1 MKKILIVSQAMELG
15 GVERALLGLL
25 ETIDTTKYEVSLFLM
40 RHTGELLKYIPENI
54 ELMPKIPEYS
64 LLAVPITEVL
74 KSRKPEILF
83 GRTLGKLKA
92 KAYCKKNRFT
102 GFNAVEDL
110 YSHKYTVPFMPFLN
124 ENEYDMVISFLTPH
138 YIVNKKVK
146 AKKKIAW
153 IHTDYASIEIDVKSE
168 LEMWNNFDCIVSI
181 SNQVSESFL
190 KMFPLLKERI
200 IVIQNIMPIR
210 YMRCLMN
217 EFDASEEM
225 RSDGTVKLLSVGRF
239 CTAKNFDNV
248 PEICKRL
255 RDKGLDIR
263 WYLIGYGVDEP
274 LIRKK
279 IAEYKM
285 DKYII
290 VLGKK
295 ENPYPYFKQCDIY
308 VQPSRYEGKC
318 MSVIEAQML
327 HKPVVISNYATARN
341 QLIDGY
347 DGIIVPLPVED
358 FANGIEKVIRNKEL
372 QSKLVNNTMNTDYS
386 NYNEIKKIYSII
398 EN

>member
-1 MKKILIVSQAMELG
+1 
-15 GVERALLGLL
+15 
-25 ETIDTTKYEVSLFLM
+25 
-40 RHTGELLKYIPENI
+40 
-54 ELMPKIPEYS
+54 
-64 LLAVPITEVL
+64 
-74 KSRKPEILF
+74 
-83 GRTLGKLKA
+83 
-92 KAYCKKNRFT
+92 
-102 GFNAVEDL
+102 
-110 YSHKYTVPFMPFLN
+110 
-124 ENEYDMVISFLTPH
+124 
-138 YIVNKKVK
+138 
-146 AKKKIAW
+146 
-153 IHTDYASIEIDVKSE
+153 
-168 LEMWNNFDCIVSI
+168 
-181 SNQVSESFL
+181 
-190 KMFPLLKERI
+190 
-200 IVIQNIMPIR
+200 MPIR